1 MWTTSDSQV
10 CEELYLE
17 GSTRLEGVG
26 AQRTLQLEAEPQ
38 RGGEPGGAQR
48 DLVLPHHVLVIVQEV
63 MLERRLVGHQEP
75 AQLALVARHAL
86 RQLREV
92 GVVLVLEGFQV
103 VTRRLGGRDGF
114 GRKVDWQNV
123 DVGGGAGLDQGQG
136 GRGGGERHL
145 Q

>member
-17 GSTRLEGVG
+17 GSAGLEGVG

-38 RGGEPGGAQR
+38 RCGEPGGGQR

-92 GVVLVLEGFQV
+92 GVVLVQI
-103 VTRRLGGRDGF
+103 VTRRLGGRGGF
-114 GRKVDWQNV
+114 RGKVDWQNV
-123 DVGGGAGLDQGQG
+123 VVGGGAGLDQGQG